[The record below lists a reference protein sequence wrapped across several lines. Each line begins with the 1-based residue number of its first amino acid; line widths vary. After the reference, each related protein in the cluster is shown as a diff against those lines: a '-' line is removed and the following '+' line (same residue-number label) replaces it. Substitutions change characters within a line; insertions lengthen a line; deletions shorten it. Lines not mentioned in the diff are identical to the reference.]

1 MGISVIVPAYNA
13 EADLPNLLD
22 SLLRQNCNDFEVIV
36 VDDCSE
42 DGTAEVVKH
51 YDYSLIQL
59 SENHGPAY
67 CRNIGA
73 KNARGDILA
82 FTDSDCRVEFNWI
95 DTIQKCFL
103 KDDFAALMGRVALM
117 PSSFLGNAISA
128 VGFPAGGSIGFDKVW
143 KVDENGF
150 TDSLSTCNC
159 AVRADVFHGMGGF
172 DTSFPFPGGEDS
184 LFAYDLRKLNYRVK
198 YCPDVLVY
206 HGARNALRDFVR
218 WQFRRGVSSFIFS
231 TKVSNKANFL
241 SLRIWSTGNVLR
253 ACFREKRFPLVL
265 CLLCISL
272 CMQFIGFLSAR
283 FNKESYADSNH

>member
-22 SLLRQNCNDFEVIV
+22 SLLRQNYNDFEVIV

-42 DGTAEVVKH
+42 DSTAKIVKH
-51 YDYSLIQL
+51 YDCSLIQL
-59 SENHGPAY
+59 TENHGPAY

-73 KNARGDILA
+73 KKARGDILA
-82 FTDSDCRVEFNWI
+82 FTDSACRVEFNWI
-95 DTIQKCFL
+95 DTIQKRFL
-103 KDDFAALMGRVALM
+103 GDEFAALMGRVALM
-117 PSSFLGNAISA
+117 RSSFLGDAISA
-128 VGFPAGGSIGFDKVW
+128 LGFPAGGSIGFDKVW

-159 AVRADVFHGMGGF
+159 VVRADVFHGIGGF

-184 LFAYDLRKLNYRVK
+184 LFAYDLRKLNYRIK

-206 HGARNALRDFVR
+206 HGARDSLRDFVK

-231 TKVSNKANFL
+231 TKVSSKASFL
-241 SLRIWSTGNVLR
+241 ALRIWSTGNILKAYYR
-253 ACFREKRFPLVL
+253 NKIFPLVL
-265 CLLCISL
+265 CLLCTSL
-272 CMQFIGFLSAR
+272 CMQFIGFLSA
-283 FNKESYADSNH
+283 KHKKLYASSNH